1 MSMPTDRPETGQGGV
16 TDNCLPIYLDIVKKV
31 RYDVGCQ
38 NNRRCQ
44 KCK

>member
-1 MSMPTDRPETGQGGV
+1 MSMAANHKNYIGGMDRY
-16 TDNCLPIYLDIVKKV
+16 CLPIYVDIAAKV
-31 RYDVGCQ
+31 RYDVGYQ